1 MIEKQLLRRHLPEEQ
16 ISRGPVSEKQFSRV
30 SEIID
35 ATGFSG
41 DGTLLQFS
49 QIVLKGRADTPADPP
64 NDYCVI
70 WLDTGADT
78 IKAKITN
85 GSGATQTVFLGWIR

>member
-35 ATGFSG
+35 ATGFLVTG
-41 DGTLLQFS
+41 LCFS
-49 QIVLKGRADTPADPP
+49 
-64 NDYCVI
+64 
-70 WLDTGADT
+70 
-78 IKAKITN
+78 
-85 GSGATQTVFLGWIR
+85 FLR

>member
-1 MIEKQLLRRHLPEEQ
+1 MIEEQLLRRHMGNEQ
-16 ISRGPVSEKQFSRV
+16 TSRGHVPEKQFSRV
-30 SEIID
+30 SELID

-41 DGTLLQFS
+41 DGTLLQVS